1 MRSYQI
7 KEVKNFMGRLLGSDV
22 FDSFLMAEAV
32 VTTYNRFAIDGHIE
46 KAFFTGDVNDSS
58 LLPPYEFSEWK
69 HMRPV
74 CFGIIKGKRTP
85 VNFKLALHLKPEL
98 VYRILTEGGAGVTLS
113 DIKAFVLNIK
123 YDGSMLTCITATAF
137 FTFLPDKTPDR
148 LWDDY
153 MARFLSEHQF
163 SFEEN

>member
-69 HMRPV
+69 HKIGRAHV
-74 CFGIIKGKRTP
+74 
-85 VNFKLALHLKPEL
+85 
-98 VYRILTEGGAGVTLS
+98 
-113 DIKAFVLNIK
+113 
-123 YDGSMLTCITATAF
+123 
-137 FTFLPDKTPDR
+137 
-148 LWDDY
+148 
-153 MARFLSEHQF
+153 
-163 SFEEN
+163 